1 MSEKPD
7 CKLDSLIDHFTEL
20 ISNLDVISDPG
31 QSSRDVAIT
40 VEMIGSEE
48 LSSSSSDP
56 DEKRNLPMKS
66 TQELLREIS
75 LRHTLRKTNI
85 SADATLEERAEDRE
99 RRLNDKETRWRGI
112 FFGWPRD
119 PNGKHITRENSQP
132 GKSPP
137 GGAEIW
143 GATLLDFYTVRRMPD
158 IFQLVTF
165 SCGSKLAA
173 WMKANGEDYAKDAL
187 DLAKEELDPYQIFPY
202 NITGLIQDCDRSVL
216 DKCWVWGQD
225 EDDNKGKGKER
236 EDWQVPQP
244 VHSTVLFFCAYINPS
259 C

>member
-7 CKLDSLIDHFTEL
+7 YKFDSLFRRLT
-20 ISNLDVISDPG
+20 NLDVASEPG
-31 QSSRDVAIT
+31 QSFRDVAIS
-40 VEMIGSEE
+40 VETIGSEE
-48 LSSSSSDP
+48 PSFSSLHP
-56 DEKRNLPMKS
+56 GKKPKPLTKS
-66 TQELLREIS
+66 TRELLQAVILKHSPCE
-75 LRHTLRKTNI
+75 TNI
-85 SADATLEERAEDRE
+85 SADATPEERAEDRE